1 MRAPPAPPHHLEI
14 TAPTGEV
21 QRWSLD
27 PARGI
32 SNIGRHPSNDIVLTA
47 ATIQPFHF
55 ILDHRQPPYPLIA
68 LHQTTVGQ
76 RMEPVADLHLNQS
89 IEVAGHRFRLLP
101 GTVPERRA
109 PAPPPSALSLTAELS
124 IREWSSEAGRTHT
137 AHLSLFNHGSHEAA
151 CTLSAEGS
159 AAPWLT
165 ISPPDVKLPVGGRTV
180 VVLCLTPPRQAT
192 SLAGTHP
199 LVLLITP
206 AEQSDQPLRREVTVR
221 VQPFY
226 DFTVGPLFPP
236 KQSLSFLRPT
246 GKATLPITN
255 LSNTTASLRVE
266 GTAVGGRCGFE
277 FAAPDEAIPF
287 AGAITLSLGPG
298 ESRPLPVTILPPP
311 RPTFGTQRLGHHFTL
326 TTTLLGERAPKRS
339 VGGLLIAPPRLGP
352 GLLSVLLV
360 SLLLIALALPRLR
373 EPAPTVLALAP
384 GADQEDSSLLDDFE
398 EGKLDE
404 WLATHA
410 PVPPTPPP
418 TLVPVPGQPDAL
430 LGDDFTGPMT
440 YEAMFKKIAAEYN
453 LDWRVLAGVAYRE
466 SRINPQALG
475 QDFDMGLMQILPS
488 TWDQIAPPLGVSDPY
503 DPYSNALA
511 GAAFLAYL
519 RDYLWDMGYTDERLI
534 LVSYNWGP
542 GNVRRALE
550 SGGGWSAIPVARQK
564 YAIDVLRFA
573 RSYPPPGMEAR
584 LDQLVEGFPM
594 D

>member
-1 MRAPPAPPHHLEI
+1 MRAPPPDQLEI

-21 QRWSLD
+21 RRWQLD
-27 PARGI
+27 VSRGI
-32 SNIGRHPSNDIVLTA
+32 TNLGRHASNDIVLTA

-55 ILDHRQPPYPLIA
+55 MLDHRQVPYHLIA
-68 LHQTTVGQ
+68 LHQTPVGQ
-76 RMEPVADLHLNQS
+76 RMEPVADLHLDKPVV
-89 IEVAGHRFRLLP
+89 VAGHRFRLLP
-101 GTVPERRA
+101 STVVERRA
-109 PAPPPSALSLTAELS
+109 LPTPPAPLSLSAELS
-124 IREWSSEAGRTHT
+124 VREWSSEAGRTHT
-137 AHLSLFNHGSHEAA
+137 THLILYNHSSREES

-165 ISPPDVKLPVGGRTV
+165 LSPPEVTVPAGGRAV
-180 VVLCLTPPRQAT
+180 VVLCLTPPRQPT
-192 SLAGTHP
+192 SVAGTHP
-199 LVLLITP
+199 LALLITP
-206 AEQSDQPLRREVTVR
+206 TERPDSPLRREVTVR

-226 DFTVGPLFPP
+226 DFSVGPLFPA
-236 KQSLSFLRPT
+236 KQSLSFLRAT
-246 GKATLPITN
+246 GQATLPITN

-266 GTAVGGRCGFE
+266 GVAVGGHCGFE
-277 FAAPDEAIPF
+277 FTAPDEAIPF

-298 ESRPLPVTILPPP
+298 ESVSLPMTILPPP
-311 RPTFGTQRLGHHFTL
+311 RPTFGTQRQGHHFTL
-326 TTTLLGERAPKRS
+326 TTTLLVERTPKRT
-339 VGGLLIAPPRLGP
+339 VGGLLIAPPRVGP
-352 GLLSVLLV
+352 GLVSVFLV
-360 SLLLIALALPRLR
+360 CLLLLALALPRLR
-373 EPAPTVLALAP
+373 EPTPTALALAP
-384 GADQEDSSLLDDFE
+384 NVDEQDSSLLDDFE

-410 PVPPTPPP
+410 PVPPTPLP
-418 TLVPVPGQPDAL
+418 TLVPVPGQPDAP
-430 LGDDFTGPMT
+430 LGEGFAGPMT

-475 QDFDMGLMQILPS
+475 QDYDMGLMQILPS

-519 RDYLWDMGYTDERLI
+519 RDYLWEQGYSDERLM

-550 SGGGWSAIPVARQK
+550 GGGGWSAIPVARQK
-564 YAIDVLRFA
+564 YALDVLRFA
-573 RSYPPPGMEAR
+573 RSYPPPGMEDR

-594 D
+594 E